1 MSSGPLPL
9 LPKVALRHY
18 AMAHGGCPHRSS
30 EGVPPVAA
38 HCCRGAVHYACAA
51 CCRWQYMCQAP
62 RCRLGAAG
70 LMLGVA
76 LLATLAQKLC
86 LARFRNRPLA
96 VSPWMAEGF
105 MPVWRAGACSHDGL
119 TLQTAVH
126 GSLGCRGAPVLA
138 ACIAQLMRVR
148 RHCSAA
154 AGPLCCLL
162 WRAPLGS

>member
-1 MSSGPLPL
+1 MSSGP

-30 EGVPPVAA
+30 EGVPPHYCFGWQPTAA
-38 HCCRGAVHYACAA
+38 GGQCTMPAPPAA
-51 CCRWQYMCQAP
+51 DGNTCVRP
-62 RCRLGAAG
+62 LGAA
-70 LMLGVA
+70 LVLPASCSV
-76 LLATLAQKLC
+76 LPFLQHLP
-86 LARFRNRPLA
+86 RSF
-96 VSPWMAEGF
+96 
-105 MPVWRAGACSHDGL
+105 VWRAFATGLWLYHPGWLRASCQRGGACSHDGL
-119 TLQTAVH
+119 ALQTAVH

-162 WRAPLGS
+162 WCAPLGS